1 MTDAEVEES
10 GRFCSDGCSKK
21 VRLFPRLAW
30 LTMAAAGALQ
40 VLSARCAQHLLR
52 SPGGFQHHFDA
63 FSAANVAVA
72 HCEWRPPRRHLRSR
86 GTPMAQTYRFSLLVL
101 LLFLFGTGARAL
113 AQTAQT
119 QAAPIEHITLG
130 QSAVPLYGPWKFQV
144 GDSPVDS
151 ATRTLLWAEP
161 GFDDS
166 KWETVDLRPRDLSL
180 DSVYGYS
187 GTVPGWTARGH
198 ASHWGYA
205 WYRMRVQVEA
215 SPGEKLVIE
224 GPPAV
229 DDIYQIFQNGNLLGS
244 FGNFSSSRPVAYAA
258 EPMVFPLPQPDNSGS
273 TTRVL
278 AFRIW
283 MEPFSSTEFP
293 DSGGLRTAPLL
304 GDAASVEAD
313 YQLRWLECVRTNAAD
328 AVLAGLFGLL
338 GIVALCLTFF
348 DPSDRMYLWLGAVFL
363 LSAIYDLV
371 SVFSS
376 TSQYMSFVVA
386 QLLLLVVLRPLV
398 YAGWVMVWWSWF
410 RLHRPS
416 WLPLAAAVLA
426 LLYAVSVTLS
436 ENLLL
441 FMVVPHQISAPF
453 GVMRLVIKL
462 LFLTLMVLCV
472 VQGIRREGLEG
483 WSVLPAMALWGV
495 SLFWNE
501 FNFRH
506 IHLTWFP
513 FGVQV
518 ILPNIADLLL
528 TAVIAGLL
536 LRRLL
541 VTVRR
546 QRLMELDMKQAQEV
560 QRVILPE
567 PIATLPGLAIESEY
581 RPAREV
587 GGDFFQVLPHSSD
600 GSMLIVAGDVAGKGL
615 QAGMLVALL
624 VGAIRTSAQFD
635 PDPLI
640 VLKVLNQR
648 LCGRSH
654 AAATCLA
661 LRIAADGEATLANA
675 GHLPPYLNGQPVE
688 IEGSL
693 PLGMI
698 EDAVF
703 GEALQTYGGRSA
715 VADVGRYCGGH

>member
-1 MTDAEVEES
+1 V
-10 GRFCSDGCSKK
+10 
-21 VRLFPRLAW
+21 
-30 LTMAAAGALQ
+30 
-40 VLSARCAQHLLR
+40 
-52 SPGGFQHHFDA
+52 
-63 FSAANVAVA
+63 SAAPSIGGQRN
-72 HCEWRPPRRHLRSR
+72 HKWRGGYP
-86 GTPMAQTYRFSLLVL
+86 FSLLL
-101 LLFLFGTGARAL
+101 LLLAWFRADAGAAQL
-113 AQTAQT
+113 AQA
-119 QAAPIEHITLG
+119 QAAPVEHITLG

-144 GDSPVDS
+144 GDSPVDPV
-151 ATRTLLWAEP
+151 THTLLWATP

-166 KWETVDLRPRDLSL
+166 KWETVDLKPRDLSL
-180 DSVYGYS
+180 DSLYGYS

-205 WYRMRVQVEA
+205 WYRIRVQVEA
-215 SPGEKLVIE
+215 SAGEKLLIE

-244 FGNFSSSRPVAYAA
+244 FGNFSSSRPVVYAA
-258 EPMVFPLPQPDNSGS
+258 EPMVFPLPQPDSSGS
-273 TTRVL
+273 STRVL

-283 MEPFSSTEFP
+283 MEPFSSMQFP

-304 GDAASVEAD
+304 GDAASVGAD
-313 YQLRWLECVRTNAAD
+313 YQLRWFECVRTNAAD

-348 DPSDRMYLWLGAVFL
+348 DPSDRMYLWLGAVYL
-363 LSAIYDLV
+363 MSAIYDLV

-376 TSQYMSFVVA
+376 TSQYMSFAVA

-398 YAGWVMVWWSWF
+398 YAGWVMVWRSWF
-410 RLHRPS
+410 QLDRPS
-416 WLPLAAAVLA
+416 WLPPAAAMLA
-426 LLYAVSVTLS
+426 LLYAVSVALS

-441 FMVVPHQISAPF
+441 FTLVPHQISAPF

-462 LFLTLMVLCV
+462 LFLALTVLCV
-472 VQGIRREGLEG
+472 VQSIRREGLEG
-483 WSVLPAMALWGV
+483 WSILPAIALWGV

-528 TAVIAGLL
+528 TVVIAGLL

-546 QRLMELDMKQAQEV
+546 QRLMELDVRQAQEV

-587 GGDFFQVLPHSSD
+587 GGDFFQILPHTSD

-635 PDPLI
+635 PDPLA
-640 VLKVLNQR
+640 VLSVLNQR
-648 LCGRSH
+648 LWGRSQ
-654 AAATCLA
+654 AFATCLA

-675 GHLPPYLNGQPVE
+675 GHLPPYLNGQPME

-698 EDAVF
+698 EDAECSVMHFRLAKGDRLLLMSDGIAEATDANGKLF
-703 GEALQTYGGRSA
+703 GFERIHDLLRESGSA
-715 VADVGRYCGGH
+715 AELASAAQNFGQEDDISVIAIIRTAA